1 MPRSTPVQPAPAR
14 PRTWL
19 EMRERIEKILERRTG
34 EDIAVWLARVAELG
48 DIDEPQLR
56 ARLTSQGVTAYPQM
70 VLVMERFGYPDFL
83 LASADELIDG
93 QYADRQQLRP
103 ILDELILRA
112 IEVGEVDVQ
121 ARKTYVTLVSPKRTF
136 AIIRATTRDR
146 VDIGLRLPGVEPGG
160 RLLAAPGLGND
171 YVNVRIALRSP
182 DDIDDSVVDWLRQA
196 YQANVSS
203 SEKPRMSKGTP

>member
-1 MPRSTPVQPAPAR
+1 MPKATSAAPAQPR

-34 EDIAVWLARVAELG
+34 EGIAVWVGRVAELG
-48 DIDEPQLR
+48 DIDEPALR
-56 ARLTSQGVTAYPQM
+56 TWLTEQGVTGYPQM

-93 QYADRQQLRP
+93 QYRDRVQLRP
-103 ILDELILRA
+103 ILDELLLRA
-112 IEVGEVDVQ
+112 MEVGDVDVQ

-146 VDIGLRLPGVEPGG
+146 VDVGLRLPGVDPGG
-160 RLLAAPGLGND
+160 TLLAAPGLGND
-171 YVNVRIALRSP
+171 YVNVRLALHSL
-182 DDIDDSVVDWLRQA
+182 DDVDDSVVDWLRRA
-196 YQANVSS
+196 YAANV
-203 SEKPRMSKGTP
+203 